1 MATEAAPRQ
10 ARGFAHGYAAAV
22 SRFDGVAKTWQ
33 SRLVF
38 WVGAL
43 AAFAFLADEP
53 HRRFGAVTGGGG
65 LRDDIPL
72 MLIPLA
78 ILT

>member
-1 MATEAAPRQ
+1 M
-10 ARGFAHGYAAAV
+10 
-22 SRFDGVAKTWQ
+22 
-33 SRLVF
+33 F

-43 AAFAFLADEP
+43 AAFAFLADEA